1 MPPLSSNRFA
11 YFLVAFTVAYAT
23 GSLLIRPEYALD
35 TFGNLG
41 QCIIQAI
48 IVVTMALN
56 IVRKRTR
63 GNTFW
68 LLMSVGCFL
77 WFIAQT
83 VWSYYEIYLRVEVPS
98 AYLGDLLFFLH
109 GVPIIAAAATKPHID
124 LPEADRQMRLGYLDF
139 ALLLVWWI
147 FLYAYVVGPWQF
159 VTKNELVF
167 GFRFDFLYTVENL
180 FVVVTFALLWTRTA
194 HSWKKIYGHLLGAA
208 GAYSFA
214 SLLINIAID
223 RKVYQSGS
231 LYDVPLIAAMCWYA
245 YAGFVA
251 TQSELQP
258 EPEVEFAPSNNW
270 DSRLAALALFSMPL
284 FAVWSAID
292 SSVGPAIQRYRVI
305 LTLICMLLL
314 IVLLSLKQD
323 MLHRKMIGL
332 LRESRESYDNL
343 ARLQDH
349 LLQAEKLASVG
360 RLVAGAAHEINNPLT
375 AILGYSDL
383 LADDAGVS
391 AAQRQIADKIRAQ
404 ARRTKTLVSSLLTFA
419 KQSPMTRSPLDM
431 NTVVNNALQLRE
443 LDHASKDIQTVR
455 DLGANLP
462 QISGD
467 ANHLLQMCFHILNNA
482 VEAMQEAHGQGTLTV
497 STRHE
502 GDQIVFRCADTGPG
516 VANAMNIFDPFYT
529 TKAVGKG
536 TGLGLSACYGIV
548 HDHGG
553 KISCENRLTGG
564 AIFTVSLPVAGTLPA
579 EAAKSAAGNSVLL

>member
-1 MPPLSSNRFA
+1 
-11 YFLVAFTVAYAT
+11 
-23 GSLLIRPEYALD
+23 
-35 TFGNLG
+35 
-41 QCIIQAI
+41 
-48 IVVTMALN
+48 
-56 IVRKRTR
+56 
-63 GNTFW
+63 
-68 LLMSVGCFL
+68 MS
-77 WFIAQT
+77 
-83 VWSYYEIYLRVEVPS
+83 
-98 AYLGDLLFFLH
+98 
-109 GVPIIAAAATKPHID
+109 
-124 LPEADRQMRLGYLDF
+124 
-139 ALLLVWWI
+139 
-147 FLYAYVVGPWQF
+147 
-159 VTKNELVF
+159 
-167 GFRFDFLYTVENL
+167 
-180 FVVVTFALLWTRTA
+180 
-194 HSWKKIYGHLLGAA
+194 
-208 GAYSFA
+208 
-214 SLLINIAID
+214 
-223 RKVYQSGS
+223 
-231 LYDVPLIAAMCWYA
+231 
-245 YAGFVA
+245 
-251 TQSELQP
+251 
-258 EPEVEFAPSNNW
+258 
-270 DSRLAALALFSMPL
+270 
-284 FAVWSAID
+284 
-292 SSVGPAIQRYRVI
+292 
-305 LTLICMLLL
+305 
-314 IVLLSLKQD
+314 
-323 MLHRKMIGL
+323 GL

-564 AIFTVSLPVAGTLPA
+564 AIFTVSLPVAGTQPA